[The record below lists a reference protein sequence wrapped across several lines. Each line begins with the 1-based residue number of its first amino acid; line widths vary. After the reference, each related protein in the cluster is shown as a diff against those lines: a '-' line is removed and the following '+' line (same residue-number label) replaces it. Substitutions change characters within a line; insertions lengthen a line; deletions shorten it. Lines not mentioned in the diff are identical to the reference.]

1 MKYDRTNPNFIGPQ
15 LPDDPELWDQAGDLY
30 DESQADWNPFN
41 NYESVQQAYDS
52 LQDQIQDERDSEV
65 FWKKFEWL
73 IYITLG
79 LIGYNIYKK

>member
-1 MKYDRTNPNFIGPQ
+1 MSDFIGPP
-15 LPDDPELWDQAGDLY
+15 LPSDHDTEGWEKAGEIYYQSKD
-30 DESQADWNPFN
+30 DWNPFN
-41 NYESVQQAYDS
+41 NYESIQQAYDS
-52 LQDQIQDERDSEV
+52 LQDQIQEERDSEV

>member
-1 MKYDRTNPNFIGPQ
+1 MKYDKNFIGPP
-15 LPDDPELWDQAGDLY
+15 LPPGHDTEGWEKASELYNERQGD
-30 DESQADWNPFN
+30 WIPFN
-41 NYESVQQAYDS
+41 EYESIQHAYDA
-52 LQDQIQDERDSEV
+52 LQDEIQDERESKV

>member
-1 MKYDRTNPNFIGPQ
+1 MSDFIGPP
-15 LPDDPELWDQAGDLY
+15 LPPGHDIEGWEKAGELYKEKKDDWI
-30 DESQADWNPFN
+30 PFN
-41 NYESVQQAYDS
+41 EYESIQQAYDS